1 MTEPDEADTI
11 EPVALLRIPD
21 WEPPDELDVRE
32 LDDGVLVYLA
42 GGSFDA
48 APEELWIELLGV
60 VGDALL
66 QHQDERG
73 VFVLPDVADPD
84 DVDTY
89 EGVVAAVGD
98 RGVWI
103 QPSRLGTGAE
113 ELFAALAGGD
123 PDAMKLARVQA
134 QSALENAMRQL
145 GDILGTMG
153 LAGPG
158 EDAPSDD
165 DTGEPGAGEKPKR

>member
-1 MTEPDEADTI
+1 MTKAEADTI

-21 WEPPDELDVRE
+21 WEPPEELDVRE

-42 GGSFDA
+42 GGSFESD
-48 APEELWIELLGV
+48 PEELWMELLGV

-66 QHQDERG
+66 RHQDARG
-73 VFVLPDVADPD
+73 VFILPDVADPD

-98 RGVWI
+98 QGVWI
-103 QPSRLGTGAE
+103 QPSLLGGGAD
-113 ELFAALAGGD
+113 ELFAALASGD

-134 QSALENAMRQL
+134 QSTLDNAMRRL
-145 GDILGTMG
+145 GDMLGAMG
-153 LAGPG
+153 VGPE
-158 EDAPSDD
+158 EDAPP
-165 DTGEPGAGEKPKR
+165 GEADEPSGGDKPKR

>member
-11 EPVALLRIPD
+11 EPVALLRIPG

-32 LDDGVLVYLA
+32 LDDGALVYLA

-48 APEELWIELLGV
+48 DPEELWAELLGV

-66 QHQDERG
+66 RHEDERG
-73 VFVLPDVADPD
+73 VFFLPDAADPD
-84 DVDTY
+84 DVATY

-98 RGVWI
+98 QGAWI
-103 QPSRLGTGAE
+103 QPSRFGAGAE
-113 ELFAALAGGD
+113 ELFAALASGD

-153 LAGPG
+153 LAGP
-158 EDAPSDD
+158 EERAPSDD
-165 DTGEPGAGEKPKR
+165 DTGEPSGGDEPKR